1 MPITEKV
8 LIVDDHPVVLDGLTI
23 ILSDVMSGAQIFK
36 AIDGAQALT
45 VVKNNVDIDWIFLDV
60 NLPDIDGIDLIKAFK
75 SLRITANIVVLS
87 SDSSPS
93 ITDRALKQQANGFLS
108 KSFVPSELTSCI
120 KRIEQGK
127 IFLLPPLQQ
136 QLTKYRDSVLV
147 ERQLIETHISNRQLQ
162 TLNLLANGYSNL
174 EIADSLGIV
183 ESTVKS
189 HIQALMSLFE
199 ADNRTHCAA
208 EARRLNIIR

>member
-1 MPITEKV
+1 MPVTEKI
-8 LIVDDHPVVLDGLTI
+8 LIVDDHPVVLDGLSI

-45 VVKNNVDIDWIFLDV
+45 VVKSNVDIDWIFLDV
-60 NLPDIDGIDLIKAFK
+60 NLPDIDGIDLIKSFE
-75 SLRITANIVVLS
+75 SLRITANIIVLS

-93 ITDRALKQQANGFLS
+93 ITDRALKQHANGFLS
-108 KSFVPSELTSCI
+108 KSFVPSELRSCI
-120 KRIEQGK
+120 KTIEQGK
-127 IFLLPPLQQ
+127 IFLLPQLQQ
-136 QLTKYRDSVLV
+136 QLTKYRDSVLA
-147 ERQLIETHISNRQLQ
+147 ERQLIEAHISNRQLQ
-162 TLNLLANGYSNL
+162 TLNLLAKGYSNL